1 MAYLLLL
8 ASNMVAAQPS
18 SASAGPSRTTA
29 QLVRENGLSLALLGM
44 FMLCVLGQIVFGLPA
59 HNEERLRQGQAVLTL
74 GAYLTSG
81 HFLEALFE
89 NWESEFLQMALFVW
103 LSAVLVQKGSA
114 ESRSPD
120 EEEHSDEDPRQRRA
134 QPGVPWPVRRGGWIL
149 WLYER
154 SLCITFGVLFL
165 VSWLGHVHGG
175 WLLENEQRVAAGL
188 EPQSWQRFMAS
199 SELWFQSFQNW
210 QSEFLAILSI
220 VVLTIFL
227 RQRGSPQSKPVAAAH
242 AETGN

>member
-1 MAYLLLL
+1 
-8 ASNMVAAQPS
+8 MVAAQPS
-18 SASAGPSRTTA
+18 SVSAESPATA
-29 QLVRENGLSLALLGM
+29 ARLVRENALSLVLLGM
-44 FMLCVLGQIVFGLPA
+44 FVLCVVGQVVFGMPA
-59 HNEERLRQGQAVLTL
+59 YNEERLREGQRALEL

-89 NWESEFLQMALFVW
+89 NWESEFLQMAIFVW

-114 ESRSPD
+114 ESKSLD
-120 EEEHSDEDPRQRRA
+120 EEEASSEDPRQRRA
-134 QPGVPWPVRRGGWIL
+134 DPRVPWPVRRGGWIL

-154 SLCITFGVLFL
+154 SLCLTFSMLFML
-165 VSWLGHVHGG
+165 SWLGHARGG
-175 WLLENEQRVAAGL
+175 WLLENEQRARLGL
-188 EPQSWQRFMAS
+188 GPQPWIEFVGS

-242 AETGN
+242 SETGG